1 MISPKY
7 CFTKKAVNKW
17 PHISEAPPNQPDYP
31 WFSKCTLNLGLEK
44 PMLINSATGR
54 KQLIRG
60 KRCDVRLLNNL
71 YEESVVTF
79 VLYEENVVTF
89 VFWESHH
96 GIFTF
101 AIAIGV

>member
-1 MISPKY
+1 
-7 CFTKKAVNKW
+7 
-17 PHISEAPPNQPDYP
+17 
-31 WFSKCTLNLGLEK
+31 
-44 PMLINSATGR
+44 MLINSATGR

-89 VFWESHH
+89 VF
-96 GIFTF
+96 
-101 AIAIGV
+101 